1 MALESVPCAGTLRP
15 LQGTPATSGTILSL
29 KGLEPFGVGGR
40 RLCFVH
46 PLDPKKCVKILRTDE
61 RRTVRHKKTII
72 PAHWRREYDNNAH
85 ERRILEDLEKRIG
98 PKIAQHL
105 PRSYGMAET
114 DLGPGLVLDLVRDH
128 DGGIS
133 RSIRE
138 LITTGYDLSKLRR
151 SFDEFGHFLSENLV
165 LTRSLLDHNLVV
177 EMRAEGPGPI
187 FLIDGFGDPAFLPLS
202 AWIPAL
208 GRAKV
213 AKRIEEAW
221 KRFESFAAK
230 GGVSEELRRTS
241 SWDQGFLRHRG

>member
-1 MALESVPCAGTLRP
+1 MALESLPHAGTLRVLP
-15 LQGTPATSGTILSL
+15 STPATSGTLLEL
-29 KGLEPFGVGGR
+29 KGREPFGVGGR

-46 PLDPKKCVKILRTDE
+46 PHDPKKCVKVLRTDE

-98 PKIAQHL
+98 PMMGRHL
-105 PRSYGMAET
+105 PRSYGMAAT

-138 LITTGYDLSKLRR
+138 LITTGYDLPKLKP
-151 SFDEFGHFLSENLV
+151 SFLKFGDFLSNHLI

-177 EMRAEGPGPI
+177 EMREDGPGPV
-187 FLIDGFGDPAFLPLS
+187 FLIDGFGDPAWIPFS
-202 AWIPAL
+202 KWIPAL

-213 AKRIEEAW
+213 ARRIEEAW
-221 KRFESFAAK
+221 QRFEKFAAS